1 MTERLVLVAR
11 TQLPW
16 QAALM
21 QNILRGHGIG
31 CVLSNEHTAA
41 LGVHYALFSGGVE
54 VMVPEDQ
61 LEAAQRVLAQAQAHV
76 EGEGEGETDADAVD
90 DWAANDQAG
99 ASTGETAPPDP
110 PATCP
115 NCGRGDIAMVHE
127 PGLPRVLRAWL
138 RPFLGPRRPAWYC
151 RACDWYWK
159 G

>member
-1 MTERLVLVAR
+1 MTERLVSVAR
-11 TQLPW
+11 THLPW

-31 CVLSNEHTAA
+31 CVLGNEHTSA

-61 LEAAQRVLAQAQAHV
+61 LEAAQRIL
-76 EGEGEGETDADAVD
+76 ADAETGAEAVTEAEAED
-90 DWAANDQAG
+90 DWAANDQPG
-99 ASTGETAPPDP
+99 ATRADTAYPEL
-110 PATCP
+110 PAMCP
-115 NCGRGDIAMVHE
+115 NCESGDITAVHE

-138 RPFLGPRRPAWYC
+138 RPFLGARTPAWYC